1 MTYNNNKRKLGKSMS
16 LPSNSGSG
24 NFYGNQSSPDGS
36 NAGNT
41 GNPGTGS
48 GKGKRIGIIAGTS
61 VLALGLLAG
70 GAYAVTNGFN
80 SVTDKDIAQAMPA
93 TTAMFGEID
102 LNPSNEQKIGVV
114 SAAQKF
120 KELSDDKDIDPNKD
134 PKEILTDGFFK
145 DLDFETEVKP
155 WVGDKVAIGAWGD
168 FSSLNKDRLTGA
180 YQDNYS
186 NSSDESY
193 AGGDYNDYSSESF
206 SYSEGDPID
215 SYEEDAS
222 TYTENPPV
230 EETSDSGFG
239 IDRASVT
246 TSLEDEEDGVN
257 NVIIY
262 EIKDKKKAQE
272 AAEKAF
278 ADKTEKFLVTDD
290 YLIIGSNQDDI
301 DAYSKLIEEGNLAE
315 QENFKNDR
323 KAFNKDA
330 IATGWADLGK
340 FDLGNSAKEYYGN
353 LETKDGEPFKVEGRV
368 ISGLS
373 LEQGKATST
382 TKVVEVKSNAFD
394 NTAIETDAVK
404 DIGNLPASTFGA
416 VALSGL
422 DEGAKQAWEQN
433 RESIESS
440 SDFASTQKSLEREY
454 GISLP
459 EDFTKILGSETVIG
473 LGESAVKSEYS
484 SSTDFA
490 GYLRLTGADTGL
502 FEDLLASSGAGSMVN
517 VSEEDGV
524 TVVEYN
530 GEDSEEKLGDS
541 DKFKKS
547 VGDISKSQ
555 AVAYADLDKI
565 AELSGKPAEEGKSLG
580 TVGLNS
586 VFDKDK
592 NVSTVTVNWLY

>member
-1 MTYNNNKRKLGKSMS
+1 MS
-16 LPSNSGSG
+16 LPNSSSSG

-36 NAGNT
+36 NAGNS
-41 GNPGTGS
+41 GQPGANA
-48 GKGKRIGIIAGTS
+48 GKGKRIGIIAGSS

-80 SVTDKDIAQAMPA
+80 SVTDKDIAQVMPA
-93 TTAMFGEID
+93 STAIFGEID

-120 KELSDDKDIDPNKD
+120 KDLSDDKDIDPNKD
-134 PKEILTDGFFK
+134 PKEILTDGYFK

-155 WVGDKVAIGAWGD
+155 WVGDKVALGSWG
-168 FSSLNKDRLTGA
+168 
-180 YQDNYS
+180 
-186 NSSDESY
+186 
-193 AGGDYNDYSSESF
+193 DYSSLSKDNL
-206 SYSEGDPID
+206 SKNPLSGSDDYSEGSYANEATLEDYNTYSQGDPID
-215 SYEEDAS
+215 SYEEDVMVGDYS
-222 TYTENPPV
+222 GDEFTYTENPPV
-230 EETSDSGFG
+230 EELPEESSESSIS
-239 IDRASVT
+239 IDRASLTVA
-246 TSLEDEEDGVN
+246 SEPQEDGVH

-278 ADKTEKFLVTDD
+278 ADKEEKFLVTND
-290 YLIIGSNQDDI
+290 YLIIAENQEDI

-323 KAFNKDA
+323 KAFNQDA

-340 FDLGNSAKEYYGN
+340 FDLGSSAKEYYGN
-353 LETKDGEPFKVEGRV
+353 LETKDGAPFKVEGRV

-373 LEQGKATST
+373 LEQGKATSV
-382 TKVVEVKSNAFD
+382 TKVVEVTSNAFD
-394 NTAIETDAVK
+394 TTTVDPGAVK

-422 DEGAKQAWEQN
+422 DEGAKKAWEQN
-433 RESIESS
+433 RESIENS
-440 SDFASTQKSLEREY
+440 SDFASTQEALESQY

-459 EDFTKILGSETVIG
+459 DDFTKILGSETVIG
-473 LGESAVKSEYS
+473 VGESAVKGEYS
-484 SSTDFA
+484 SSADFA

-502 FEDLLASSGAGSMVN
+502 FEDLLASSGAGAMVE
-517 VSEEDGV
+517 VGEEDGV
-524 TVVEYN
+524 TTLSYN
-530 GEDSEEKLGDS
+530 GENSDEKLGDT

-547 VGDISKSQ
+547 VGNIEKSH
-555 AVAYADLDKI
+555 AVGYADLDKI
-565 AELSGKPAEEGKSLG
+565 AELSGEPAEEGKSLG

-592 NVSTVTVNWLY
+592 NVSTVTVNWVY